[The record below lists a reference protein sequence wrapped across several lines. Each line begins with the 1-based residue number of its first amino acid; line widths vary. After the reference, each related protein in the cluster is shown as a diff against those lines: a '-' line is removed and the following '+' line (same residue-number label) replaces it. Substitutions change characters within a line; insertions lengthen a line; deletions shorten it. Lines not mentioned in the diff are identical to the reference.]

1 MKHFYIATSIVSF
14 AVAGTARGST
24 EPHNYRDP
32 FQLLRG
38 PGGPGACTFD
48 VLFAPEPGKPNGE
61 RLIQFGNS
69 SIIAGP
75 LFLTLTNQST
85 GKSINLNASG
95 PQVTSLSGGIPT
107 TVRTLGT
114 SLVLALPPNLAA
126 AAGLPTVAL
135 THGQVVSTFDAQ
147 GTLSAVTFN
156 GTAQDVCQMLE

>member
-1 MKHFYIATSIVSF
+1 MKHFYIATSIAVLLLLALPAAAQSPTITEIPFSSF
-14 AVAGTARGST
+14 VVPA
-24 EPHNYRDP
+24 
-32 FQLLRG
+32 
-38 PGGPGACTFD
+38 GPGACTFD

-107 TVRTLGT
+107 AVRTLERA
-114 SLVLALPPNLAA
+114 SY
-126 AAGLPTVAL
+126 
-135 THGQVVSTFDAQ
+135 
-147 GTLSAVTFN
+147 
-156 GTAQDVCQMLE
+156 